1 MIPLN
6 DKQSFNRQASRSIR
20 DDRFNN
26 SLDEQN
32 LDSNPEEVILNDD
45 PTDEGDPTVEGGTML
60 TSLNNPLARNNR
72 QRPLGRG
79 MTDPNSMSY

>member
-1 MIPLN
+1 MLPLT

-26 SLDEQN
+26 SLDDQN
-32 LDSNPEEVILNDD
+32 LDSSPEQVILNDD
-45 PTDEGDPTVEGGTML
+45 PTVGGDPAIDGGTML
-60 TSLNNPLARNNR
+60 TSYR

-79 MTDPNSMSY
+79 MTDPRSIL